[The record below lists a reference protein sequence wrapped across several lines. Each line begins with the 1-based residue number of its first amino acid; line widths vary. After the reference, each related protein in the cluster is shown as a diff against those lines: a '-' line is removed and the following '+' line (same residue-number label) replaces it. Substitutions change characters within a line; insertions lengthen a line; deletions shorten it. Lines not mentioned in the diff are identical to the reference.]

1 MLVVYLHLKK
11 NYACRLFKSIGY
23 WVLQKC
29 NTYILEI
36 GLFNLLYMGLY
47 ANLWVCYY
55 FIII

>member
-1 MLVVYLHLKK
+1 
-11 NYACRLFKSIGY
+11 
-23 WVLQKC
+23 VLQKC